1 MTDFN
6 GKVVVITGGTSGLGF
21 AFAQVTGRQ
30 GAKVII
36 TGRREELGAKAEA
49 ALKAENIEA
58 AYVPQDTTVEE
69 SWDNLLKVVL
79 GKYGRIDYAF
89 NNVGVMCRP
98 VPSMKLSMRDWD
110 WVIDTNIRGT
120 LIGLRKFTGALMMQA
135 EGGSIITTASIASL
149 APFATWS
156 PYSVTKAAVLR
167 LVESFRDEMAM
178 GGITK
183 IKYSVA
189 MPGVFESDLFNSYVY
204 RNEQYKTPGVEDP
217 RLPTSAAHTPDGDK
231 LGMITAEECV
241 VELLK
246 QIDAGKFYVYPHE
259 DLADA
264 LRGEVQKSMNN
275 EQPPTDQAVFDFAF
289 YAKNSRL
296 RAWKPPPPRLSK

>member
-1 MTDFN
+1 MADFN

-21 AFAQVTGRQ
+21 AFAQVAGRQ

-49 ALKAENIEA
+49 SLKAENIEA
-58 AYVPQDTTVEE
+58 TYVPQDST
-69 SWDNLLKVVL
+69 
-79 GKYGRIDYAF
+79 DYAF

-98 VPSMKLSMRDWD
+98 LRSMKLSMTDWD

-120 LIGLRKFTGALMMQA
+120 LIGLRKFTGALMMQ
-135 EGGSIITTASIASL
+135 EDGGSIITTASIASL

-156 PYSVTKAAVLR
+156 PYSVSKAAVLR
-167 LVESFRDEMAM
+167 LVESFRDEMVM

-217 RLPTSAAHTPDGDK
+217 LLPTSKAHTPDGDK

-246 QIDAGKFYVYPHE
+246 QLDAGKFYIYPHE

-264 LRGEVQKSMNN
+264 LRIEVQKSMNN
-275 EQPPTDQAVFDFAF
+275 EQPTTDQAVFDFAF
-289 YAKNSRL
+289 YAKKLKDQGVEATASNIEQISR
-296 RAWKPPPPRLSK
+296 